1 MMKPLPPD
9 ISVIVV
15 QGNKASMHVKYCV
28 NLMKEVFFMQI
39 EIQSNDENPIKRM
52 RSYLEMTQEQFS
64 DAYGIPVRTLQ
75 QWEAGR
81 RNPPDYVVN
90 LLERAVKEDGKG

>member
-1 MMKPLPPD
+1 MDSK
-9 ISVIVV
+9 
-15 QGNKASMHVKYCV
+15 KAKYCV

-39 EIQSNDENPIKRM
+39 EIQSNNNPIKRM

>member
-1 MMKPLPPD
+1 LYK
-9 ISVIVV
+9 SYE
-15 QGNKASMHVKYCV
+15 GG
-28 NLMKEVFFMQI
+28 FFMQI
-39 EIQSNDENPIKRM
+39 EIQSNDVNPIKRM

-81 RNPPDYVVN
+81 RNPPEYVVN
-90 LLERAVKEDGKG
+90 LLERAVKEDGKGKNT

>member
-1 MMKPLPPD
+1 
-9 ISVIVV
+9 
-15 QGNKASMHVKYCV
+15 
-28 NLMKEVFFMQI
+28 MQI
-39 EIQSNDENPIKRM
+39 EIQSNDENSIKRM

-81 RNPPDYVVN
+81 RKPPEYVVN

>member
-1 MMKPLPPD
+1 MDSK
-9 ISVIVV
+9 
-15 QGNKASMHVKYCV
+15 KAKYCV

-39 EIQSNDENPIKRM
+39 EIQSNNNPIKRM

-81 RNPPDYVVN
+81 RNPPEYVVN